1 MSTTAPTP
9 LAGAYALDPVHSS
22 FGFAVRYMGMSTFR
36 GTFDDVTASLT
47 VSEDGAVLEGAAEVA
62 SISIR
67 TPEQFRQHVLG
78 DEFFAA
84 DRFPQIRFRSTE
96 VKLAADG
103 SVTVDGDLTI
113 RDVTKRVTATGAW
126 SPEAELF
133 GQRKAQLS
141 LATTVDRT
149 EYGITW
155 NAPMPNGG
163 VALADEV
170 EITIELTLL
179 AGGGEA

>member
-1 MSTTAPTP
+1 MPTTAPTP
-9 LAGAYALDPVHSS
+9 LAGAYTIDPVHSS
-22 FGFAVRYMGMSTFR
+22 FGFAVTYMGISTYR

-47 VSEDGAVLEGAAEVA
+47 VGDDGAVLEGTAEVA

-67 TPEQFRQHVLG
+67 EPEQFRAHVLG

-84 DRFPQIRFRSTE
+84 DRFPQIRFRSTDVE
-96 VKLAADG
+96 LAPDG
-103 SVTVDGDLTI
+103 SATVVGDLTI

-133 GQRKAQLS
+133 GFRKAHLR

-149 EYGITW
+149 DFGITW
-155 NAPMPNGG
+155 NAPMPNGR
-163 VALADEV
+163 VALANEV

-179 AGGGEA
+179 AEGVEG